1 MTTRPHLHRFV
12 LALTLAVVPVACAAQ
27 GGGMHAPPAPDYNH
41 EPEVSRDTTWY
52 TVGGVR
58 HGVSYFPRV
67 RHEGVEYE
75 AGDELTFDRYHTVD
89 VMYAWLN
96 RWSHEYPDLVELS
109 VVGESFEGRPILQA
123 TLTNENTG
131 SHLDK
136 PAAYFEGG
144 RHSGEVTS
152 SESVLWLMQ
161 HLLEEYGSDPEIT
174 ALLDHNAIYLRPQNN
189 PDGSNLYLHTAQ
201 ANRST
206 VRPVD
211 NDGDG
216 LLDEDPPE
224 DVDGDGV
231 IYDLRFRPADMAPGS
246 PGAEMEP
253 THVLD
258 DRDESGRLMRRARD
272 GEEAEWVVLS
282 EGFDSDGDG
291 RYNEDGIGGLDL
303 HRNYP
308 ENWRPEH
315 GLDRT
320 DRGYTQGGA
329 GDFPLSEPETRATV
343 IWLLHHPHVSVV
355 NSMDTRVPMHLR
367 PPSTSRSEER
377 MYPEDL
383 AFYEYF
389 DSVGLSITDYP
400 WAGDVY
406 ETYMTRYPV
415 SPWSGEPTSPSP
427 LFGHGPDF
435 GYFYYGSIWYGDE
448 LWNGGAMEDYNGDG
462 ILDSYDALVWDDA
475 ENGGRGFREWE
486 PLHHPTLGDVELGG
500 FHPKFFSQN
509 GPPDRLE
516 EWIRRQALFNLEMAK
531 HLPRLEF
538 VDVGVSAGDE
548 GAETAGDSVT
558 YNVDVTFRNVGELP
572 TALRQ
577 AQLIKIVRPDRVRL
591 LIPDS
596 LTAEPTA
603 EDGTPIGAPAPVEI
617 VLPEVRDKT
626 REAGYTGPGETR
638 TVRLKVR
645 VRGDVEP
652 FEITAELLST
662 RGGRSTRTVE
672 LGG

>member
-1 MTTRPHLHRFV
+1 MTLRPQLHRFV
-12 LALTLAVVPVACAAQ
+12 LAVTLAVVPMVCAAQ
-27 GGGMHAPPAPDYNH
+27 GGGMHGPPVPDYDY
-41 EPEVSRDTTWY
+41 EPELSRDTMWY

-58 HGVSYFPRV
+58 HGVSYFARV
-67 RHEGVEYE
+67 RHDGVEYE
-75 AGDELTFDRYHTVD
+75 PGDELTFDRYHTVD
-89 VMYAWLN
+89 VMYQWLF
-96 RWSHEYPDLVELS
+96 RWSREYPDLVD
-109 VVGESFEGRPILQA
+109 VYAVGESFEGRPILQA
-123 TLTNENTG
+123 SLTNENTG

-174 ALLDHNAIYLRPQNN
+174 ALLDHNVIYLRPQNN

-231 IYDLRFRPADMAPGS
+231 IYDMRFRPADMAPGS

-253 THVLD
+253 RYVLD
-258 DRDESGRLMRRARD
+258 ERDESGRLMRRARD

-291 RYNEDGIGGLDL
+291 RWNEDGIGGLDL

-308 ENWRPEH
+308 ENWRPDR
-315 GLDRT
+315 GLDHT

-383 AFYEYF
+383 AHYEYF

-406 ETYMTRYPV
+406 ETYMTRYPT

-448 LWNGGAMEDYNGDG
+448 LWNGGAMEDYDGDG
-462 ILDSYDALVWDDA
+462 VLDSFDALVWDDA

-486 PLHHPTLGDVELGG
+486 PFHHPILGDVEIGG

-509 GPPDRLE
+509 GPADQLE

-538 VDVGVSAGDE
+538 IDVATSLE
-548 GAETAGDSVT
+548 SEAGDSAT
-558 YNVDVTFRNVGELP
+558 WNVDVTFRNVGQLP

-603 EDGTPIGAPAPVEI
+603 EDGTSTGAPAPVEI
-617 VLPEVRDKT
+617 VLPELRDKT
-626 REAGYTGPGETR
+626 REAGYTGPGEVR
-638 TVRLKVR
+638 TVRFQLR

-662 RGGRSTRTVE
+662 RGGHTTRTVE